1 MAHIE
6 VKFGVRFM
14 DWQPGQKVTFKKE
27 QADKYIRLG
36 VCKKAKPPAKRKKT
50 ASAPSN
56 KMETGATTK

>member
-1 MAHIE
+1 MASVD

-14 DWQPGQKVTFKKE
+14 DWKKGDTATFKKE
-27 QADKYIRLG
+27 QAEKYLRLG
-36 VCKKAKPPAKRKKT
+36 VCKKVRPPAKRKKT